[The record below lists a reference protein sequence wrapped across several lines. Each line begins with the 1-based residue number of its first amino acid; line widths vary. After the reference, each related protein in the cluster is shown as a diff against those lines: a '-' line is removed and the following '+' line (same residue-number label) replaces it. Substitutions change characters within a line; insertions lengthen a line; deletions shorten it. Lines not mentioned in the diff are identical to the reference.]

1 MNTSEEIGGQVRAA
15 LAGESGDF
23 RPCAFF
29 DVRLD
34 CIRVIVR
41 DCSVLEIRINEAL
54 TVLED
59 SYYQE
64 SGKRRY
70 IGFTI
75 KGAAHF
81 CKRNGFDLS
90 APIDISRLLDAV
102 LANFPGRLAE
112 LAVDGIARPL
122 VEDTNID
129 SVDISG
135 ALPQPAY

>member
-1 MNTSEEIGGQVRAA
+1 MKTPEEIGDQVRDA
-15 LAGESGDF
+15 LAGESGKF

-41 DCSVLEIRINEAL
+41 DCSVLETRINEAL

-59 SYYQE
+59 NYYLE

-81 CKRNGFDLS
+81 CQRNGFDLS
-90 APIDISRLLDAV
+90 VPIDISKLLDAI

-122 VEDTNID
+122 VEDENIEH
-129 SVDISG
+129 VDISG
-135 ALPQPAY
+135 ALPRFA